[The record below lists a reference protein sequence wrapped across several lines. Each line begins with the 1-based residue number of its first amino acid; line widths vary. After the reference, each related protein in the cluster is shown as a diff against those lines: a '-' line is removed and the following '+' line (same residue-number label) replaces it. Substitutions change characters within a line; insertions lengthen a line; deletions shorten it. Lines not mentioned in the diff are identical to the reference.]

1 MIYIYAI
8 CDLRFAI
15 RSHCG
20 IFKGE
25 NGGGGVKVRFYDL
38 QFRLRRGRSNGQGF
52 MGLRARGL
60 VINQPDVD

>member
-1 MIYIYAI
+1 
-8 CDLRFAI
+8 
-15 RSHCG
+15 
-20 IFKGE
+20 
-25 NGGGGVKVRFYDL
+25 L